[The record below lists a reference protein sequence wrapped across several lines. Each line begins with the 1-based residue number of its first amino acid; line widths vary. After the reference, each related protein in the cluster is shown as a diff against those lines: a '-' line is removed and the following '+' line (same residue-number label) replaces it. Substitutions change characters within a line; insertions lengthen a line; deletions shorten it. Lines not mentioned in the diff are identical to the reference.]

1 MTRMPDG
8 LPLLRPGR
16 HHRKHSGVCLME
28 YTSILAGEH
37 FSDHP
42 RCTDPVLATVARA
55 VNDYSTDNGRQRL
68 AILASDLTAASPA
81 GGDAGYAL
89 ARRCLLTALPFANG
103 ERRRVIIVGLLGL
116 DRAAHGRARGWRRG
130 LLDMDTELALLSEPG
145 EIDAAAALLRSQRV
159 PPREYIRRGLP
170 IAIEAAVRTI
180 AREADNADEILAA
193 LLTGCIGDV
202 QAVLARGAEAV
213 QARAAEALHARGAG
227 RQEMGAQVPSA
238 SCAESSD
245 TSASNPRS
253 T

>member
-55 VNDYSTDNGRQRL
+55 VNDYSTDKGRQRL
-68 AILASDLTAASPA
+68 AVLASDLTAASPA

-89 ARRCLLTALPFANG
+89 ARRCLLTAL
-103 ERRRVIIVGLLGL
+103 
-116 DRAAHGRARGWRRG
+116 
-130 LLDMDTELALLSEPG
+130 
-145 EIDAAAALLRSQRV
+145 
-159 PPREYIRRGLP
+159 
-170 IAIEAAVRTI
+170 
-180 AREADNADEILAA
+180 
-193 LLTGCIGDV
+193 LTGCIGDV
-202 QAVLARGAEAV
+202 QAVLARAAEAV
-213 QARAAEALHARGAG
+213 QARGARQ
-227 RQEMGAQVPSA
+227 QEMGAQVPSA